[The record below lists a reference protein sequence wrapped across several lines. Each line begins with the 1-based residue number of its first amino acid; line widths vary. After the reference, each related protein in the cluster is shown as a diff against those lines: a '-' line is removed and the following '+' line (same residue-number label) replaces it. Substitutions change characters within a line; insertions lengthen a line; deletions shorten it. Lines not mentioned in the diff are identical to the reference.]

1 MVPAKIHGLRMM
13 TWPSSLTSLVV
24 LAIACNSSQRVKSPG
39 GALSAHPMGSA
50 TRVAAI
56 APSGNAAG
64 AEPSPSAND
73 EPGPLDAESK
83 LLQFLRAGQTLYI
96 KQALPDGIRCV
107 TVEPRPSVS
116 NGSAGLV
123 ILGTKKSEYTVD
135 QGRWNISPARESWA
149 LHGASSQSVL
159 VSGALLTT
167 TKEACEADTTRR
179 PLALVR
185 ERCAALPLPLRRAN
199 EASDTQW
206 IFTRQTF
213 CGAAGAYF
221 SQGKRYPFEFFAP
234 LGVAWL
240 TGPLAGSSG
249 EPRLVPMRFD
259 SGRLELGETVIDAMP
274 FLYVPPKDA
283 EPTTV
288 EAGAHDFARDFMAE
302 SRTFYIPLLREGNV
316 SCAAADLS
324 HLHGNVILPRYSGSK
339 LELEYIKHEFGV
351 EIWLANQHERL
362 PEGRGSLV
370 RGCGMIHSHLSVHG
384 RDHDSYHV
392 DGSRWFFDRNE
403 CERQRGQVL
412 PSLIWD
418 LNLKNDACAE
428 PDKALLAREAVA
440 WKGGAYYVPD
450 GQRRSCLSIEVSV
463 DATSRYFL
471 SGQIAKHLALP
482 QAAVVNYRYNIL
494 AKGRYIWLTP
504 FNSADATIGQF
515 HELRS
520 NADGVQVG
528 DEPWF
533 TDKLKCTQSLS
544 TSAPDAGTAE

>member
-1 MVPAKIHGLRMM
+1 
-13 TWPSSLTSLVV
+13 
-24 LAIACNSSQRVKSPG
+24 
-39 GALSAHPMGSA
+39 MGSA

-56 APSGNAAG
+56 APIGNAAG
-64 AEPSPSAND
+64 AESTAANE
-73 EPGPLDAESK
+73 EPGALDAESK
-83 LLQFLRAGQTLYI
+83 LLQFLRTGQTLYI
-96 KQALPDGIRCV
+96 KQVFPDGIRCV
-107 TVEPRPSVS
+107 TVEPRPSLS
-116 NGSAGLV
+116 NGSVGLV
-123 ILGTKKSEYTVD
+123 LLGTTMGEYTVD
-135 QGRWNISPARESWA
+135 QGRWNVSDRGSKYLMGRESWA

-179 PLALVR
+179 PLALSH
-185 ERCAALPLPLRRAN
+185 ERWGALRLPLRRAKGP
-199 EASDTQW
+199 SDTQW
-206 IFTRQTF
+206 IFTGYPATSPYR
-213 CGAAGAYF
+213 AAGAYF

-274 FLYVPPKDA
+274 FLYVPPKHA

-351 EIWLANQHERL
+351 EIWRANQHERL

-440 WKGGAYYVPD
+440 WKGGAYYAPD